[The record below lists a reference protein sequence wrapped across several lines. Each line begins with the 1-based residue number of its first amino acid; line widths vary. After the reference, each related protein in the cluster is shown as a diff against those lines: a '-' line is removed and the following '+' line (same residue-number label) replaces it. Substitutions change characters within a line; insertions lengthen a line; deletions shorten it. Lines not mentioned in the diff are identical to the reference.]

1 MHTDVQNFISQSAL
15 RDITGLRQDFFN
27 ALSSLGFIASPKALQ
42 SVNVNSSNHNL
53 VKAIIVGGL
62 YPRVARI
69 ALPTAQFER
78 LQQGT
83 IQKDH
88 HAKEVKFFDQ
98 NGRVFLHPT
107 SILFAEAGGLKSGF
121 VTYFAKAE
129 TSKVFLRDATE
140 VPLFALLLFGGPI
153 TVQHFAGGVML
164 GKDGFIK
171 LRANTRIAVLCSQLR
186 YASPALT
193 GAFPFSEADGAH
205 PADVSL
211 MRSWRSG
218 SRAPMPSIYR
228 DMTKWL
234 APCSRSCRRMG

>member
-1 MHTDVQNFISQSAL
+1 MIHSLIPVDLVQNYISQSAL
-15 RDITGLRQDFFN
+15 RDITSLRQDFFSS
-27 ALSSLGFIASPKALQ
+27 LSSLGFTSSKASA
-42 SVNVNSSNHNL
+42 SSTANVNSTNLNL

-107 SILFAEAGGLKSGF
+107 SVLFGEAGVLKSGF

-140 VPLFALLLFGGPI
+140 VCDPPPDWFVRYEASCGC
-153 TVQHFAGGVML
+153 T
-164 GKDGFIK
+164 DCD
-171 LRANTRIAVLCSQLR
+171 RSLCSLC
-186 YASPALT
+186 S
-193 GAFPFSEADGAH
+193 SSAD
-205 PADVSL
+205 L
-211 MRSWRSG
+211 
-218 SRAPMPSIYR
+218 
-228 DMTKWL
+228 
-234 APCSRSCRRMG
+234 

>member
-1 MHTDVQNFISQSAL
+1 MWRHSSQLPVRQQGNYADPQNFISQSAL
-15 RDITGLRQDFFN
+15 RDITGLRQDFYN
-27 ALSSLGFIASPKALQ
+27 ALSSLGFMASPKALQ
-42 SVNVNSSNHNL
+42 SVNVNSGNHNL
-53 VKAIIVGGL
+53 VKAITVGGL

-186 YASPALT
+186 SVITLYFRFPSCTPEGYRLSSPVI
-193 GAFPFSEADGAH
+193 AD
-205 PADVSL
+205 L
-211 MRSWRSG
+211 
-218 SRAPMPSIYR
+218 RAP
-228 DMTKWL
+228 K
-234 APCSRSCRRMG
+234 PCR